1 MSIEI
6 ANESGVAVDEA
17 ALAAL
22 ARHVLDAMRVH
33 PLAELSVLLVDEA
46 AMTDLHQ
53 RWLGEDGPTDV
64 LAFPMDE
71 LRPPSPGGGQAERGT
86 DEEAGQALLGDVVLC
101 PQVAIEQAA
110 RRITTCR
117 TSSTCCARTGSCT
130 CSGMTTP
137 SRTSTRRCSACRTGC
152 WPRGARNGTPPGR
165 DAASGG
171 EAAARKGRGDRA
183 MGWLLAAALAL
194 TLLAGWC
201 ASAEAALVRISRA
214 GAKELG
220 RGAGQGSTPLQV
232 VLADVARYLS
242 VLLLARIAAELTATV
257 LVTVALLHW
266 LGSGW
271 RAFVIAAVVMTA
283 VIYVGT
289 GIVPRSL
296 GHRNAVRVASA
307 AASVLAPV
315 VRLLGPLSRLLPG
328 GTGGRGG
335 VPPGSEED
343 LRGLVDLLEQRR
355 VIQPDERA
363 MIHSVFELGDTIVRE
378 VMVPRTE
385 MVFVERGKTLR
396 QALSLALRSGFSRI
410 PVVGENE
417 DDVVG
422 IAYLK
427 DIVTRSY
434 EHRESESVEKVDSIM
449 RPATFVPESKPI
461 DALLREMQARQIHL
475 AIVIDE
481 YGGTA
486 GLVTIEDILEEIVG
500 EIADEYDKEQPPVEW
515 LGEGR
520 ARVTARLPV
529 EELEELF
536 GVRIVAEDVETV
548 GGLLAQRLGRVPIAG
563 SVATVAGLRL
573 TAESLAGRRNRI
585 GTVTVER
592 VTAAGD
598 GGGGRP
604 VGNRRG
610 GDEAGHGRSGNG
622 PDGIALD
629 SAG

>member
-1 MSIEI
+1 
-6 ANESGVAVDEA
+6 
-17 ALAAL
+17 
-22 ARHVLDAMRVH
+22 
-33 PLAELSVLLVDEA
+33 
-46 AMTDLHQ
+46 
-53 RWLGEDGPTDV
+53 
-64 LAFPMDE
+64 
-71 LRPPSPGGGQAERGT
+71 
-86 DEEAGQALLGDVVLC
+86 
-101 PQVAIEQAA
+101 
-110 RRITTCR
+110 
-117 TSSTCCARTGSCT
+117 
-130 CSGMTTP
+130 
-137 SRTSTRRCSACRTGC
+137 
-152 WPRGARNGTPPGR
+152 
-165 DAASGG
+165 
-171 EAAARKGRGDRA
+171 

-201 ASAEAALVRISRA
+201 ASAEAALARVSRA

-220 RGAGQGSTPLQV
+220 RSVGEGSTPLQV
-232 VLADVARYLS
+232 VLADVQRYLA
-242 VLLLARIAAELTATV
+242 VLLLARIAAEISATV
-257 LVTVALLHW
+257 LVIVVLLHW
-266 LGSGW
+266 LGHGW
-271 RAFVIAAVVMTA
+271 RAFVITAAVMT
-283 VIYVGT
+283 VLVYVAS

-296 GHRNAVRVASA
+296 GQRGAVRVATT

-315 VRLLGPLSRLLPG
+315 IRVLGPLPGLLLPLG
-328 GTGGRGG
+328 GAASRAGG
-335 VPPGSEED
+335 PPGSEDD

-378 VMVPRTE
+378 VMVPRTD

-410 PVVGENE
+410 PVIGENE
-417 DDVVG
+417 DDIVG

-434 EHRESESVEKVDSIM
+434 EHREGESVEKVDSIM

-515 LGEGR
+515 LSEGR

-529 EELEELF
+529 EELAELF
-536 GVRIVAEDVETV
+536 DVRIEAEDVETV

-585 GTVTVER
+585 GTVRVER
-592 VTAAGD
+592 VTAASDERD
-598 GGGGRP
+598 GKREDPGSGNGRGGGRT
-604 VGNRRG
+604 
-610 GDEAGHGRSGNG
+610 ANG
-622 PDGIALD
+622 SPGTALD

>member
-1 MSIEI
+1 
-6 ANESGVAVDEA
+6 V
-17 ALAAL
+17 
-22 ARHVLDAMRVH
+22 
-33 PLAELSVLLVDEA
+33 
-46 AMTDLHQ
+46 
-53 RWLGEDGPTDV
+53 
-64 LAFPMDE
+64 
-71 LRPPSPGGGQAERGT
+71 
-86 DEEAGQALLGDVVLC
+86 
-101 PQVAIEQAA
+101 
-110 RRITTCR
+110 
-117 TSSTCCARTGSCT
+117 
-130 CSGMTTP
+130 
-137 SRTSTRRCSACRTGC
+137 
-152 WPRGARNGTPPGR
+152 
-165 DAASGG
+165 
-171 EAAARKGRGDRA
+171 
-183 MGWLLAAALAL
+183 GWLLVAALAL

-220 RGAGQGSTPLQV
+220 RGVGQGSTPLQV

-257 LVTVALLHW
+257 LVTVVLLHW
-266 LGSGW
+266 LGGGW
-271 RAFVIAAVVMTA
+271 RAFAIAAVIMTA
-283 VIYVGT
+283 AIYVVT

-296 GHRNAVRVASA
+296 RHRNAVRVASA

-315 VRLLGPLSRLLPG
+315 VRLMGPLSRLLLPG
-328 GTGGRGG
+328 RAGGRGG

-461 DALLREMQARQIHL
+461 DELLREMQARQIHL

-500 EIADEYDKEQPPVEW
+500 EITDEYDKEQPSVEW

-536 GVRIVAEDVETV
+536 GVHIEADDVETV

-592 VTAAGD
+592 VGAAGRGA
-598 GGGGRP
+598 GGGPQSG
-604 VGNRRG
+604 
-610 GDEAGHGRSGNG
+610 GHGAETGSGRRDNG
-622 PDGIALD
+622 PDGSALH

>member
-1 MSIEI
+1 
-6 ANESGVAVDEA
+6 
-17 ALAAL
+17 
-22 ARHVLDAMRVH
+22 
-33 PLAELSVLLVDEA
+33 
-46 AMTDLHQ
+46 
-53 RWLGEDGPTDV
+53 
-64 LAFPMDE
+64 
-71 LRPPSPGGGQAERGT
+71 
-86 DEEAGQALLGDVVLC
+86 
-101 PQVAIEQAA
+101 
-110 RRITTCR
+110 
-117 TSSTCCARTGSCT
+117 
-130 CSGMTTP
+130 
-137 SRTSTRRCSACRTGC
+137 
-152 WPRGARNGTPPGR
+152 
-165 DAASGG
+165 
-171 EAAARKGRGDRA
+171 

-201 ASAEAALVRISRA
+201 ASAEEALVRISRA

-242 VLLLARIAAELTATV
+242 VLLLARIAAELSATV
-257 LVTVALLHW
+257 LVTVVLLHW
-266 LGSGW
+266 LGSSW
-271 RAFVIAAVVMTA
+271 QAFLIAVAVMTA
-283 VIYVGT
+283 AVYLAT
-289 GIVPRSL
+289 GVVPRSL

-307 AASVLAPV
+307 AASILAPV
-315 VRLLGPLSRLLPG
+315 MRLLGPLSRLLLLPG
-328 GTGGRGG
+328 GAGGRGG

-378 VMVPRTE
+378 VMVPRTD

-417 DDVVG
+417 DDIVG

-434 EHRESESVEKVDSIM
+434 ERRDSESVEKVDSIM

-536 GVRIVAEDVETV
+536 GVRIEAEDVETV

-592 VTAAGD
+592 ADLADHGRGGSGPAGNGRGSDAAGT
-598 GGGGRP
+598 GPG
-604 VGNRRG
+604 
-610 GDEAGHGRSGNG
+610 GNG
-622 PDGIALD
+622 PDGTALD